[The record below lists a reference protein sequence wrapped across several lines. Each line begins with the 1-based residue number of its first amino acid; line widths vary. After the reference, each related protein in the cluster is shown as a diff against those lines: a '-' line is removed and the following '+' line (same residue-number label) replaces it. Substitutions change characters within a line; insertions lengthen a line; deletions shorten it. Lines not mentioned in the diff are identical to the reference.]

1 MRGKIVLITGAS
13 SGIGLACAETFAEA
27 GAKLIILARRR
38 NKIEE
43 IVGELKEKFKTEV
56 IGFECDVRNYEE
68 VEKTINNLPEE
79 WKNIDVLINN
89 AGLARGIEKIQD
101 GVLDNWNEMIDTN
114 IKGLLYVSRVVLPL
128 MVKRNSGFVINIGS
142 IAGHE
147 LYPGGNVYCGTK
159 HAERAISKGMMID
172 LNGTNVR
179 VSSIDPGMVETEFSI
194 VRFRGDQERAANVY
208 KGLKPLSGK
217 DIADVALFV
226 ASRPAHVDIQ
236 SVVITPT
243 CQASATVVDRK

>member
-43 IVGELKEKFKTEV
+43 IVDELKEKFKTEV

>member
-1 MRGKIVLITGAS
+1 M
-13 SGIGLACAETFAEA
+13 
-27 GAKLIILARRR
+27 
-38 NKIEE
+38 
-43 IVGELKEKFKTEV
+43 
-56 IGFECDVRNYEE
+56 RNYDA
-68 VEKTINNLPEE
+68 VEQTINNLPEE
-79 WKNIDVLINN
+79 WKNIDILINN

-179 VSSIDPGMVETEFSI
+179 VCSIDPGMVETEFSI
-194 VRFRGDQERAANVY
+194 VRFRGDEERAANVY